1 MSKSVRNCREMS
13 KSIRNCREK
22 LKNVNKC
29 REMSKLSKDFNF
41 LQDKDYKYSQDFIL
55 KSVLIFMIL

>member
-1 MSKSVRNCREMS
+1 MS